1 VRTRTSAE
9 FNYVPGGSGYLQ
21 VSSSAAAMQTLANNG
36 LPIAKS
42 GYLFVYLSNASNYTN
57 MFFDNLVVQHYTG
70 CLIEENAYYP
80 FGLKMSGISS
90 RAMGRQPNKE
100 KTFQGQRFDD
110 ELGLDWVQF
119 KWRNHDPQIG
129 RFIEID
135 PLAEEYVYNST
146 YAFSENKV
154 TGHVELEGLEA
165 VSAGSA
171 QGWLGAAFGQITEA
185 FGKAIDNVSSF
196 FTKSET
202 EISKPSTVTS
212 ASTVFTTAT
221 TTDYSTNV
229 FGWIQNSK
237 RPDATVSNGPSLF
250 TVKTKIENKIELK
263 LEVKTNNV
271 KTSTKTALNGSSVE
285 VKVEMKVTVRKI
297 PGKVEVS
304 SSKNYQTGEN
314 KTKVKAGVG
323 TDTNQAF
330 GQVEVSNQ
338 NGKTKTSVSVGVE
351 EKTGN
356 VKKTLSIGKSFN

>member
-1 VRTRTSAE
+1 
-9 FNYVPGGSGYLQ
+9 
-21 VSSSAAAMQTLANNG
+21 
-36 LPIAKS
+36 
-42 GYLFVYLSNASNYTN
+42 
-57 MFFDNLVVQHYTG
+57 MFFDNLVVQHYSG
-70 CLIEENAYYP
+70 PLVEENAYYP
-80 FGLKMSGISS
+80 FGLKAVGISS
-90 RAMGRQPNKE
+90 RAAGRLQNKE

-110 ELGLDWVQF
+110 ELGLDWIQF

-135 PLAEEYVYNST
+135 PLANDYVYNST

-154 TGHVELEGLEA
+154 VRHVELEGLEA
-165 VSAGSA
+165 ISAGTV
-171 QGWLGAAFGQITEA
+171 QGWLGSAFGQITEA
-185 FGKAIDNVSSF
+185 FGKAVDNVSSF

-202 EISKPSTVTS
+202 EVRKPSSITG

-237 RPDATVSNGPSLF
+237 RPGATVSNGPSLF
-250 TVKTKIENKIELK
+250 TVNTKTENKLELK
-263 LEVKTNNV
+263 QEIKTNNV
-271 KTSTKTALNGSSVE
+271 KASTKTALNASSVE
-285 VKVEMKVTVRKI
+285 VKVEIKVTVRKI
-297 PGKVEVS
+297 PGKIEVS
-304 SSKNYQTGEN
+304 NSKNYQTGEN

-330 GQVEVSNQ
+330 GQVEVSSQ

-356 VKKTLSIGKSFN
+356 VKKILSIGKSFN